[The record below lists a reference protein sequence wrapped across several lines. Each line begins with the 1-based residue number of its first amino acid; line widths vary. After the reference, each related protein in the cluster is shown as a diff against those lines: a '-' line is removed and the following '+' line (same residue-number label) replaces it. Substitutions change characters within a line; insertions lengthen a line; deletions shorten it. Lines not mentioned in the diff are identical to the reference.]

1 MSFRLFIYY
10 CALCG
15 GVAAFVGWAVGRSF
29 DFHSKF
35 LADGVKGFW
44 LGVTVAFVLSF
55 VDVRWSGRSRQF
67 FSAVGRI
74 LVAVLIGAAGGFLGG
89 ILAQALYRLADIF
102 YALGWTVTGALV
114 GLAVCI
120 YDLLEATLLGQD
132 VDGPLR
138 KVLHGVIGGTIG
150 GFLGG
155 VLSAAFRGFLTT
167 LFGDKP
173 SDQLWSPS
181 AWGFVALGACIGL
194 LIALTQV
201 ILKEAWL
208 KVEAGFRAGREQ
220 ILAKPVVTIGR
231 AENCD
236 VGLFG
241 DAAVDR
247 LHARILRKGEDYLV
261 ADAESTTGTFVN
273 GQRVDRPRVLQSG
286 DAIRIGRAVLRF
298 GERAKQAGR

>member
-1 MSFRLFIYY
+1 M
-10 CALCG
+10 
-15 GVAAFVGWAVGRSF
+15 
-29 DFHSKF
+29 
-35 LADGVKGFW
+35 
-44 LGVTVAFVLSF
+44 
-55 VDVRWSGRSRQF
+55 
-67 FSAVGRI
+67 
-74 LVAVLIGAAGGFLGG
+74 
-89 ILAQALYRLADIF
+89 
-102 YALGWTVTGALV
+102 TGALV

-138 KVLHGVIGGTIG
+138 KVLHSVLGGTIG

-155 VLSAAFRGFLTT
+155 LLSLGFRGLLTG
-167 LFGDKP
+167 LFEGKPDKL
-173 SDQLWSPS
+173 LWSPS

-241 DAAVDR
+241 DPAVDR
-247 LHARILRKGEDYLV
+247 LHARILRNGENYLV
-261 ADAESTTGTFVN
+261 ADADSATGTFVN
-273 GQRVDRPRVLQSG
+273 GERLAGPRVLRSG
-286 DAIRIGRAVLRF
+286 DAIRVGRCVLRF